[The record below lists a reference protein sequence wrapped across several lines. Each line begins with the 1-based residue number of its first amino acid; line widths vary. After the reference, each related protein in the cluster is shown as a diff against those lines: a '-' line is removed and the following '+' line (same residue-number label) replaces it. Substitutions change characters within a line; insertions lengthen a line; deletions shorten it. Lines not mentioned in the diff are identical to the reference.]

1 MQPKSKLSGV
11 FDPSLAP
18 NNTLV
23 RECYTALDTMSL
35 APDGAVGSK
44 DGVIAA
50 TADSLK
56 TLDPTGRLETRT
68 FTIT

>member
-18 NNTLV
+18 NNTLM
-23 RECYTALDTMSL
+23 RECYTAMDTMSL
-35 APDGAVGSK
+35 APNGAVGSK

-50 TADSLK
+50 TADRLK
-56 TLDPTGRLETRT
+56 RSTPPAD
-68 FTIT
+68 